1 MTRQKQV
8 FPRDTV
14 AHLWAHKA
22 QDSARDPSG
31 NLYFT
36 GPTIYSYG
44 SHFAIAHI
52 LSDECGPEFAGRVL
66 WNDATYSNTTAKMKS
81 IVWQALTRQQRETM
95 LHMPGS
101 IGMGRNI
108 DPHRIERDLI
118 AKRLPD
124 VSALLVARVVECVSD
139 LAGKRYESGPWSQLM
154 SEAYKA
160 QALALLFYANAKR
173 KYPLAL
179 LDTRP
184 VSSDKKEWAAW
195 IKSMASGKIKADYAA
210 AVKAANDY
218 ARQARENAAS
228 CGNGFPYFDHKPG
241 CEWEAR
247 NIVGGTHDVAQRAIQ
262 QIGKARGHYATLNG
276 VDKKPLALLKL
287 ETEMRTIADVFA
299 ARVNEFNRK
308 ETQNRVIY
316 DIREAARAIHWTKA
330 RNVKRGLT
338 SRTWADME
346 SLFTRAKESGLT
358 DEMYIGLAARL
369 SRIGAA
375 ISARSALKGAREG
388 IELAQSF
395 MPQFPSDAIRHAGNA
410 IGKIEFIGR
419 LDIATGLREH
429 MHADIS
435 ETTNTA
441 RVLIDSA
448 HALIQAANAE
458 KLRAWLA
465 NESNVRPA
473 YEVGTYARI
482 NGDVVETTRGASVP
496 VEHACRLSRMYAIAV
511 RKGGAEW
518 ADGAGPMVGHY
529 RVNKIG
535 ADGSLIIGCHEFTA
549 DEAKRLHAI
558 LESCEAC
565 ASVAAIAA

>member
-8 FPRDTV
+8 FPRNTV

-31 NLYFT
+31 NFYFSRR
-36 GPTIYSYG
+36 TIYSYG

-66 WNDATYSNTTAKMKS
+66 WNDATYSNTTSKMQR
-81 IVWQALTRQQRETM
+81 IARQALTRQQRETM

-124 VSALLVARVVECVSD
+124 VSALLVARVIECVAG
-139 LAGKRYESGPWSQLM
+139 LTGKRYESGPWSQLM

-160 QALALLFYANAKR
+160 QALALMFYAKAKR

-179 LDTRP
+179 LDSRP

-218 ARQARENAAS
+218 ARQAREQAAS

-247 NIVGGTHDVAQRAIQ
+247 SIVGGTHDVAQRAIQ

-287 ETEMRTIADVFA
+287 EKEMRAITDVFKT
-299 ARVNEFNRK
+299 RVDEFTRK

-316 DIREAARAIHWTKA
+316 DIREAARHA
-330 RNVKRGLT
+330 RNRKANKTYIPPRYF
-338 SRTWADME
+338 ADME
-346 SLFTRAKESGLT
+346 SLFTRATECGLT
-358 DEMYIGLAARL
+358 DEMYIGLASRL

-375 ISARSALKGAREG
+375 MSARSALKGAREALDSAG
-388 IELAQSF
+388 SF
-395 MPQFPSDAIRHAGNA
+395 MPKFPADAMRHAGNA
-410 IGKIEFIGR
+410 ILKIEFIGR
-419 LDIATGLREH
+419 LDIAIGLRAH

-435 ETTNTA
+435 ETMNSA
-441 RVLIDSA
+441 RALRESA
-448 HALIQAANAE
+448 YASIQAANADR
-458 KLRAWLA
+458 LRAWLA
-465 NESNVRPA
+465 CESNVRPA
-473 YEVGTYARI
+473 FEAGTFARI
-482 NGDVVETTRGASVP
+482 NGNVVETTRGASVP

-565 ASVAAIAA
+565 ATVAA